1 MEYLT
6 LLNFRERL
14 EGIITQ
20 KEEEITNIKRNK
32 DAAKQALKEEFHL
45 IARGQII
52 NNLLGEDIKGKYV
65 ANRDKLLTEEEKI
78 TTRVELEQR
87 YINPVQLGRVN
98 NVVQNIINSINIKNT
113 QREKLET
120 LQGVGNMR
128 IDISDYILDL
138 STYLV
143 LNNIIDKTE
152 YLYINAVILVQMN
165 KKKLINEIRVVF
177 YGILLFTSYFTQFT
191 TLTLS
196 DLLYQVNQ
204 QILQKISNYNRAEH
218 SHILG
223 DIIFD
228 FTLYQGININYEI
241 TDNYI
246 DIITSER
253 GYPFF
258 KERIEENLFVEA
270 GNRFPDKRPCYYD

>member
-1 MEYLT
+1 
-6 LLNFRERL
+6 
-14 EGIITQ
+14 
-20 KEEEITNIKRNK
+20 
-32 DAAKQALKEEFHL
+32 
-45 IARGQII
+45 
-52 NNLLGEDIKGKYV
+52 
-65 ANRDKLLTEEEKI
+65 
-78 TTRVELEQR
+78 
-87 YINPVQLGRVN
+87 
-98 NVVQNIINSINIKNT
+98 VQNIINSINIKNT

>member
-6 LLNFRERL
+6 LLNFRELIER
-14 EGIITQ
+14 IITQ
-20 KEEEITNIKRNK
+20 NEEEITNIKRNK
-32 DAAKQALKEEFHL
+32 DAAKQALKEDFHL

-52 NNLLGEDIKGKYV
+52 NNLLGGDIKGKYM

-78 TTRVELEQR
+78 TTRVELEQN
-87 YINPVQLGRVN
+87 YINPEQLAQVN
-98 NVVQNIINSINIKNT
+98 NVVQDIINSIHIKNT
-113 QREKLET
+113 QREKLDT
-120 LQGVGNMR
+120 LQRAGNMP
-128 IDISDYILDL
+128 IDISDYILNL

-177 YGILLFTSYFTQFT
+177 YGILLFTSYFRAFT

-196 DLLYQVNQ
+196 ELLYEVNQ

-228 FTLYQGININYEI
+228 FTLYQGININYDI

-246 DIITSER
+246 DTIISER
-253 GYPFF
+253 GFLRF
-258 KERIEENLFVEA
+258 KNRIEENLFVEHSD
-270 GNRFPDKRPCYYD
+270 RFMDKRPCYYD